1 MFNEQL
7 KKLRKNS
14 GINQI
19 QLAEALGVT
28 KQSISNWEN
37 DNILPSVEMLIQIAN
52 YFKVTTDF
60 LLDLTT
66 SHYLKTDGLTEVQ
79 ISHIQ
84 NLINDLVV
92 SNKL

>member
-1 MFNEQL
+1 MFNSQL
-7 KKLRKNS
+7 KKLRTNS

-37 DNILPSVEMLIQIAN
+37 DNILPSVEMLIKIAD
-52 YFKVTTDF
+52 YFKVSTDY
-60 LLDLTT
+60 LLGL
-66 SHYLKTDGLTEVQ
+66 SSEHILKTDGLTELQ

-84 NLINDLVV
+84 SIINDFVT
-92 SNKL
+92 SNK

>member
-1 MFNEQL
+1 MFNSQL
-7 KKLRKNS
+7 KKLRTNS

-37 DNILPSVEMLIQIAN
+37 DNILPSVEMLIKIAD
-52 YFKVTTDF
+52 YFRVSTDY
-60 LLDLTT
+60 LLGLSSD
-66 SHYLKTDGLTEVQ
+66 HILKTDGLTELQ

-84 NLINDLVV
+84 SIINDFVT
-92 SNKL
+92 SNK

>member
-1 MFNEQL
+1 MFNSQL
-7 KKLRKNS
+7 KKLRTNS

-37 DNILPSVEMLIQIAN
+37 DNILPSVEMLIKIAD
-52 YFKVTTDF
+52 YFKVSTDY
-60 LLDLTT
+60 LLGLSSD
-66 SHYLKTDGLTEVQ
+66 HILKTDGLTELQ

-84 NLINDLVV
+84 SIINDFVT
-92 SNKL
+92 SNK